1 MVHSK
6 SQRKPVPIYRSR
18 QAGRSDMEELLAP
31 NFDPAMAKL
40 ALTVVA
46 PATVVEIATEDVTAS
61 ATSSGLVS
69 KQILDS
75 QPNNLSA
82 DETATVVEIA
92 TGDVTAS
99 ATSNGLVSKQISNSQ
114 PNNLSADETAT
125 VVVKSSGD
133 AISTVVVTPPVDDT
147 ASVVETATVP
157 TLLISAGTNRKS
169 LSVATA
175 KTDSTTVVATSA
187 VDVSST
193 VVDIAESHNPDPI
206 RDTTSV
212 STTVVETNTVTASP
226 AAIERPEL
234 NSVDHIRNTKFNS
247 TTVVETDTVGAV
259 VGILGYS
266 ERAVS
271 PEKIGILAQARPP
284 REVASDWESLTTGK
298 IYPAK
303 NIQFVSIA
311 QHSMSGGQE
320 RFYESIWRS
329 KSDYKFRVDIESR
342 EVKRFCAGYDVLS
355 QVCRLATR
363 NVRNMIPVLIS
374 KLILH
379 SFRDHDSTVRK
390 GTTYQI
396 FSYEEILRRQRA
408 KGLCYVIKNGP
419 SVEFVAPV
427 GWTVDPTS
435 TVGVSTTV
443 AKSSTVPADVSSTES
458 VDAVSRITMDE
469 TSRPLDKSS
478 FISQSTSTIL
488 REMLQAQ
495 LAKFDHAAVDQLW
508 AACRKNVPDVTVE
521 EVSEIFSLKRRIAFA
536 PGVKNP
542 NGLLITAVANACT
555 HAAISEM
562 RKGREIA
569 AEPEITR
576 TPDEQIADLEFYLR
590 EFPPEHEQ
598 MAAWKTRLQK
608 LREEN

>member
-1 MVHSK
+1 
-6 SQRKPVPIYRSR
+6 
-18 QAGRSDMEELLAP
+18 MEELLAP
-31 NFDPAMAKL
+31 NFDPAMAKPV
-40 ALTVVA
+40 LTVVA
-46 PATVVEIATEDVTAS
+46 PATVVEIATEDVTAGV
-61 ATSSGLVS
+61 APMDLVS
-69 KQILDS
+69 KPTSGS
-75 QPNNLSA
+75 QASNLA
-82 DETATVVEIA
+82 EDETTTVVDS
-92 TGDVTAS
+92 T
-99 ATSNGLVSKQISNSQ
+99 
-114 PNNLSADETAT
+114 T

-133 AISTVVVTPPVDDT
+133 VTPTVVATFPVDDT
-147 ASVVETATVP
+147 ASVVDTASGSMLSV
-157 TLLISAGTNRKS
+157 SADTNRDS
-169 LSVATA
+169 LSVT
-175 KTDSTTVVATSA
+175 TTRINSTTVVDTSTVVA
-187 VDVSST
+187 SPT
-193 VVDIAESHNPDPI
+193 VVDIAKLNSTDPT
-206 RDTTSV
+206 RDARFV
-212 STTVVETNTVTASP
+212 STTVVETNTVIASP
-226 AAIERPEL
+226 AVVESPKL
-234 NSVDHIRNTKFNS
+234 NSVDLTRNARPNL
-247 TTVVETDTVGAV
+247 TTVVETATVDPVAS
-259 VGILGYS
+259 ISGYL
-266 ERAVS
+266 ERAVY
-271 PEKIGILAQARPP
+271 PEKIGVLAQARPP
-284 REVASDWESLTTGK
+284 RDIASDWESLTTGK

-329 KSDYKFRVDIESR
+329 KSDYRFRVDIESR
-342 EVKRFCAGYDVLS
+342 EAKRFCAGYDVLS

-443 AKSSTVPADVSSTES
+443 AKSSTVAADVSSTGS

-469 TSRPLDKSS
+469 TSRPLDKSN
-478 FISQSTSTIL
+478 FISQSTSTVL

-521 EVSEIFSLKRRIAFA
+521 EVSEVFSLKRRIAFA

-555 HAAISEM
+555 QAAISEM
-562 RKGREIA
+562 RKGREAA

-576 TPDEQIADLEFYLR
+576 TRDEQIADLEFYLR

-598 MAAWKTRLQK
+598 MADWKTRLQK
-608 LREEN
+608 LRGEN

>member
-1 MVHSK
+1 
-6 SQRKPVPIYRSR
+6 
-18 QAGRSDMEELLAP
+18 MEELLAP
-31 NFDPAMAKL
+31 NFDPAMAKPV
-40 ALTVVA
+40 LTVVA
-46 PATVVEIATEDVTAS
+46 PATVVEIATEDVTAGV
-61 ATSSGLVS
+61 APMDLVS
-69 KQILDS
+69 KPTSGS
-75 QPNNLSA
+75 QTSNLA
-82 DETATVVEIA
+82 EDETTTVVDS
-92 TGDVTAS
+92 T
-99 ATSNGLVSKQISNSQ
+99 
-114 PNNLSADETAT
+114 T

-133 AISTVVVTPPVDDT
+133 VTPTVVATFPVDDT
-147 ASVVETATVP
+147 ASVVDTASGSMLSV
-157 TLLISAGTNRKS
+157 SADTNRDS
-169 LSVATA
+169 LSVT
-175 KTDSTTVVATSA
+175 TTRINSTTVVDTSTVVA
-187 VDVSST
+187 SPT
-193 VVDIAESHNPDPI
+193 VVDIAKLNSTDPT
-206 RDTTSV
+206 RDAKSV
-212 STTVVETNTVTASP
+212 STTVVETNTVIASP
-226 AAIERPEL
+226 AVVESPKL
-234 NSVDHIRNTKFNS
+234 NSVDLTRNARPNL
-247 TTVVETDTVGAV
+247 TTVVETATVDPVAS
-259 VGILGYS
+259 ISGYL
-266 ERAVS
+266 ERAVY
-271 PEKIGILAQARPP
+271 PEKIGVLAQARPP
-284 REVASDWESLTTGK
+284 RDIASDWESLTTGK

-329 KSDYKFRVDIESR
+329 KSDYRFRVDIESR
-342 EVKRFCAGYDVLS
+342 EAKRFCAGYDVLS

-443 AKSSTVPADVSSTES
+443 AKSSTVAADVSSTGS

-469 TSRPLDKSS
+469 TSRPLDKSN
-478 FISQSTSTIL
+478 FISQSTSTVL

-521 EVSEIFSLKRRIAFA
+521 EVSEVFSLKRRIAFA

-555 HAAISEM
+555 QAAISEM
-562 RKGREIA
+562 RKGREAA

-576 TPDEQIADLEFYLR
+576 TRDEQIADLEFYLR

-598 MAAWKTRLQK
+598 MADWKTRLQK
-608 LREEN
+608 LRGEN